1 LLFPYTI
8 VRPALGAL
16 LAVLAGAAAQARS
29 PQSPQSPQPAPQLPP
44 PIEGVAATVNDD
56 ALTSAEIARH
66 ARDLRE
72 RRGNRPIS
80 TPEELQQLQ
89 DFALINAAL
98 ERLRTQAGE
107 DMGLS
112 REEVER
118 RTNYIMQR
126 EREGVGLVQ
135 HAQNLRDAGLDSAG
149 ARENSQDFL
158 YRVSWYYAQ
167 TGQGVGMRGRIFRD
181 RYVRPGE
188 LRAHYDQNQD
198 RLRGSDEVVLQVL
211 EIHARAAGGL
221 DGALAEIRSC
231 RDRFAAGEASFEELV
246 EESASVR
253 RAERGRLPP
262 MLEAQLADP
271 QVAAFVRSAR
281 PGDCSEPLSN
291 SQSGGLEGY
300 MLVRLLERK
309 AGAPAPDFALLD
321 TQSKLRR
328 ELQQL
333 RERRTI
339 SALEEQ
345 LVGRALFW
353 PARLDE
359 LFGRP
364 PASAPR

>member
-1 LLFPYTI
+1 MFSSPSL
-8 VRPALGAL
+8 VRPALVAL
-16 LAVLAGAAAQARS
+16 LAVLGCAALRAQSA
-29 PQSPQSPQPAPQLPP
+29 PAAETLPP
-44 PIEGVAATVNDD
+44 AIEGVVATVNDD
-56 ALTSAEIARH
+56 ALTSSEIARH

-89 DFALINAAL
+89 EFALINAAL

-118 RTNYIMQR
+118 RTNLIMQR

-135 HAQNLRDAGLDSAG
+135 HAQNLREAGLDSAG

-167 TGQGVGMRGRIFRD
+167 TGQGIGMRGRIFRD

-198 RLRGSDEVVLQVL
+198 RLRGSAEVVLQVL

-231 RDRFAAGEASFEELV
+231 RERYASGEASFEQLI
-246 EESASVR
+246 EEVASVR

-262 MLEAQLADP
+262 MPEAQLADP
-271 QVAAFVRSAR
+271 QVAAFVRGAR
-281 PGDCSEPLSN
+281 PGDWPRDCSEPLSN
-291 SQSGGLEGY
+291 GQSGGLEGY

-309 AGAPAPDFALLD
+309 EGAPAPDFALLD

-333 RERRTI
+333 RERRAI
-339 SALEEQ
+339 GALEEQ
-345 LVGRALFW
+345 LVGRAHFW
-353 PARLDE
+353 PGQLEA
-359 LFGRP
+359 LFGREP
-364 PASAPR
+364 GSSAR

>member
-1 LLFPYTI
+1 VLLSSNP
-8 VRPALGAL
+8 VRRALCVL
-16 LAVLAGAAAQARS
+16 LLGCGAAALHA
-29 PQSPQSPQPAPQLPP
+29 QSAPTPRELPP
-44 PIEGVAATVNDD
+44 AIEGVAATVNDD
-56 ALTSAEIARH
+56 ALTSSEIARH

-80 TPEELQQLQ
+80 TPDELRQLQ
-89 DFALINAAL
+89 EFALINAAL

-158 YRVSWYYAQ
+158 YRVSWYYAH
-167 TGQGVGMRGRIFRD
+167 TGQGIGMRGRIFRD

-188 LRAHYDQNQD
+188 LRAHYEQNLD
-198 RLRGSDEVVLQVL
+198 RLRGSNEVVLQVL
-211 EIHARAAGGL
+211 EVHARAAGGL
-221 DGALAEIRSC
+221 DGALAEVRAC
-231 RDRFAAGEASFEELV
+231 RERYASGEASFEQLI

-262 MLEAQLADP
+262 MPEAQLADP
-271 QVAAFVRSAR
+271 QVAAFVRAAK
-281 PGDCSEPLSN
+281 PGDCSEPLPN
-291 SQSGGLEGY
+291 GQSGGLEGY
-300 MLVRLLERK
+300 MLVRLIERK

-339 SALEEQ
+339 GALEEQ
-345 LVGRALFW
+345 LVGRAQFW
-353 PARLDE
+353 PSELEA
-359 LFGRP
+359 LFGREM
-364 PASAPR
+364 APSTR